1 LTLKSI
7 LLSFR
12 VLFDSNKQVSR
23 KIKKLTGFQ
32 PGNIK
37 LYELAFTHRS
47 ASVVLENGRQVNN
60 ERLEFLG
67 DAILGAVVTDYL
79 FKEFPHYNEGDLT
92 KLRSKIVNREFMNSL
107 AQKIGIDTFIISQP
121 KGMPQ
126 RKHIYGNT
134 LEALIGSIFLDKGF
148 RKTRK
153 FISKKIIRPHVN
165 TAWLISSNT
174 DYKSMLIQWGQKNKQ
189 EISFENYELVDGE
202 EKLPLFVASV
212 KVMNL
217 CVGEGTG
224 LTKKEAQQHAAKHAL
239 ENIAFNSVSSFI
251 PFCLLLIIQSTFFI
265 LAKKVHKLEE
275 NTRADFQLIGISSY
289 ENDYR
294 VCWDLNNCLK
304 TDLQRI
310 ENFEV
315 VDNKTKT
322 SQEFPVFQFEDEN
335 KYIDYK
341 FIGNRCENGFL
352 SKNGK
357 TLIISLKFQEKSP
370 LRS

>member
-1 LTLKSI
+1 MTLRSI

-148 RKTRK
+148 KKTRK

-189 EISFENYELVDGE
+189 EISFDNYELVDGE

-239 ENIAFNSVSSFI
+239 ENIA
-251 PFCLLLIIQSTFFI
+251 L
-265 LAKKVHKLEE
+265 
-275 NTRADFQLIGISSY
+275 
-289 ENDYR
+289 
-294 VCWDLNNCLK
+294 
-304 TDLQRI
+304 
-310 ENFEV
+310 
-315 VDNKTKT
+315 
-322 SQEFPVFQFEDEN
+322 
-335 KYIDYK
+335 
-341 FIGNRCENGFL
+341 
-352 SKNGK
+352 
-357 TLIISLKFQEKSP
+357 
-370 LRS
+370 